1 MSCPWPITIAVDW
14 NGTIV
19 DDRERAWLSTN
30 EALTSRGHSDLVIP
44 DLDRFMTVFGLPLTT
59 FFAQLGVPSV
69 DASPCSEAWNEAML
83 ARPTQ
88 LATGARELL
97 EAANQ
102 SRVPVVVVSGAHES
116 VVLRDAAKLSVLHRI
131 TRVHGAVHPKRE
143 VLRRYASLGALT
155 YIGDTGY
162 DINEGLAAGAHTIAV
177 GKGYGKSS
185 ELEHAHGLVYDL
197 AMIAR
202 SRGWSPETPTKPT

>member
-1 MSCPWPITIAVDW
+1 MSCPRPRTIAVDW

-30 EALTSRGHSDLVIP
+30 EALTSRGDSNLVIP
-44 DLDRFMTVFGLPLTT
+44 DLNRFMTAFSLPLAA
-59 FFAQLGVPSV
+59 FFAQLGVLSA
-69 DASPCSEAWNEAML
+69 DASPCSDSWNDAML

-88 LATGARELL
+88 LANGARELL
-97 EAANQ
+97 EAATQ

-116 VVLRDAAKLSVLHRI
+116 VVFRDAARLSVVHLI

-162 DINEGLAAGAHTIAV
+162 DIDEGLAVPGHDVADTRLIGGRPSQAV
-177 GKGYGKSS
+177 C
-185 ELEHAHGLVYDL
+185 
-197 AMIAR
+197 AR
-202 SRGWSPETPTKPT
+202 A